1 MRRPAM
7 TEAQDPGSAPV
18 PKQKQGTVT
27 QWIAGVRNGSMA
39 DRHKIW
45 ERMLPDFLRLAR
57 FVIANDR
64 MVVRTTP
71 DDLVNE
77 MYIRADAAAWE
88 QTLQDSAHLR
98 RRMASALRCLVADL
112 ARKTRNEGK
121 ALRAHSELHPEPEGL
136 DPAEMLSLE
145 EFMKRLEKLGEPRW
159 RLFTRHVLDDIP
171 LREIA
176 RIDRIPESSLR
187 VEFQRLIEYLRG
199 LARGASPP
207 VPKVSKLGK
216 RRRDAAGD
224 VPS

>member
-1 MRRPAM
+1 MPDAH
-7 TEAQDPGSAPV
+7 DPGSTPSPAPA
-18 PKQKQGTVT
+18 PKKKQGTVT
-27 QWIAGVRNGSMA
+27 QWIEGARNGSMA

-45 ERMLPDFLRLAR
+45 ERMLPDFLRMAR

-88 QTLQDSAHLR
+88 QTLQNSTHLR
-98 RRMASALRCLVADL
+98 RRMAAALRCLVADL
-112 ARKTRNEGK
+112 ARRTKNEGK
-121 ALRAHSELHPEPEGL
+121 ALRAHSELHPDAVGL
-136 DPAEMLSLE
+136 DPTEMLSLE

-176 RIDRIPESSLR
+176 RIDGVPESSLR
-187 VEFQRLIEYLRG
+187 IEFQRLIEFLRG
-199 LARGASPP
+199 LARGVSPP

-216 RRRDAAGD
+216 RRGRNDAGGA
-224 VPS
+224 PS